1 MKKIERDVLL
11 YTTSQKKKI
20 FIFLIFSFIKK
31 DFQFFEKVFFN
42 LFFKESQ
49 KYERLLFLLI
59 FLETI
64 SKFSILRELVI
75 LFKLV
80 FTKRPFFKNSYLYN
94 FMLKNY
100 QNRRNGMDSKIFN
113 EKNNFYNFFF
123 LKYNQKIKNI
133 FTRAKIYSNC
143 RFLFLYFK
151 IFNKLSSFF
160 FKKVSKFLVK
170 NALCNSKLNFY
181 LLKLNSFKFNI
192 IPNLEKKYLGL
203 KFNKNLT
210 KRKIN
215 QKKPKVWSL
224 NFYYWLFIEVQYL
237 FEFNVKFTKNNRL
250 WRENYPLILSTIN
263 FFRKNNNKFFLQE
276 NLENFLDKFSKCIV
290 YPDILFYKSYKNN
303 LENTERIHSRIFQLK
318 IFLENMKKNYLK
330 SYTMFYCINLIKS
343 NKMRLICK
351 YFMYYLC

>member
-100 QNRRNGMDSKIFN
+100 QNRITWY
-113 EKNNFYNFFF
+113 E
-123 LKYNQKIKNI
+123 
-133 FTRAKIYSNC
+133 
-143 RFLFLYFK
+143 
-151 IFNKLSSFF
+151 LSSNPYA
-160 FKKVSKFLVK
+160 VQILK
-170 NALCNSKLNFY
+170 N
-181 LLKLNSFKFNI
+181 
-192 IPNLEKKYLGL
+192 KYLD
-203 KFNKNLT
+203 
-210 KRKIN
+210 KIDWDFLSMN
-215 QKKPKVWSL
+215 RSPEA
-224 NFYYWLFIEVQYL
+224 IEL
-237 FEFNVKFTKNNRL
+237 
-250 WRENYPLILSTIN
+250 
-263 FFRKNNNKFFLQE
+263 
-276 NLENFLDKFSKCIV
+276 
-290 YPDILFYKSYKNN
+290 
-303 LENTERIHSRIFQLK
+303 
-318 IFLENMKKNYLK
+318 
-330 SYTMFYCINLIKS
+330 
-343 NKMRLICK
+343 
-351 YFMYYLC
+351 